1 MRSLGTL
8 ATLILAAATAL
19 ATSSL
24 PAATISLE
32 LPQLNGLLTYG
43 AEPVSASFDAGMRF
57 SSIASVEI
65 ELTGHG
71 ENGTLRIISP
81 DNTRETSFAPPL
93 GVALPK
99 QSGVYPS
106 SWTEAV
112 PNAWR
117 TEFGAPYSTLIA
129 GYFDHLL
136 DGQGEIMLYSSD
148 AFVTIGFDE
157 LEVVEPSQI
166 EITEAAITIIGTPA
180 PEPASSALLLSAVLG
195 GSVAARRLALT
206 CAISDSQL
214 GRRR

>member
-8 ATLILAAATAL
+8 AMLVLAAVTAF
-19 ATSSL
+19 AASSS
-24 PAATISLE
+24 PAATISFE
-32 LPQLNGLLTYG
+32 LPQLNGMLTYG

-65 ELTGHG
+65 ELTGRG

-106 SWTEAV
+106 SWTQAA

-117 TEFGAPYSTLIA
+117 TEFGAPHSTYIA

-148 AFVTIGFDE
+148 AFVTTGFDE
-157 LEVVEPSQI
+157 LEIVEPSQI

-180 PEPASSALLLSAVLG
+180 PEPASSALMLSALVSG
-195 GSVAARRLALT
+195 ASAARRCKRT
-206 CAISDSQL
+206 
-214 GRRR
+214 

>member
-8 ATLILAAATAL
+8 ATLVLAAVTAL
-19 ATSSL
+19 VASSS
-24 PAATISLE
+24 PAATISFE

-65 ELTGHG
+65 KLTGHG

-99 QSGVYPS
+99 QSGVYTS
-106 SWTEAV
+106 SWTEAA

-117 TEFGAPYSTLIA
+117 TAFGAPYSTLIA

-157 LEVVEPSQI
+157 LEIVEPSQI

-180 PEPASSALLLSAVLG
+180 PEPASSALLLSALVG
-195 GSVAARRLALT
+195 GASVARSCKRT
-206 CAISDSQL
+206 
-214 GRRR
+214 